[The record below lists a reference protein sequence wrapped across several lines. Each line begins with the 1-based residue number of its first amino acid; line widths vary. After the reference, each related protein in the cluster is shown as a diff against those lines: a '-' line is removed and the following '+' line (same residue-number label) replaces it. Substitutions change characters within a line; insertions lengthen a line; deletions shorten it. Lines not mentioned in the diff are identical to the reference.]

1 MANRRMFS
9 RAVTGSGR
17 FLRLSAQCRALYYD
31 LGMEADDDGFVE
43 GFTRL
48 AITGSS
54 EETLTQLARAG
65 FIQICDPENL
75 VVYILDWHKNN
86 LIRQDRYTPS
96 IYKELYLPET
106 QEKPVQETQEKP
118 EQQTQEKP
126 VQEQEP
132 DPIPQEEPSE
142 TEEMVHQEE
151 TICHPDGCF
160 LGDTRLTQVRL
171 GKDSIGKGRLEQG
184 SSEQLRKEKI
194 NLDQNRIG
202 AGAARESDFD
212 AEKSA
217 PPQNEEA
224 EIDFEEKRRNY
235 MKNLLD
241 SEYFKCIR
249 APSGNALT
257 V

>member
-54 EETLTQLARAG
+54 EEDLYALERAG
-65 FIQICDPENL
+65 FIRICDPENL

-86 LIRQDRYTPS
+86 LIRQDRYTSS
-96 IYKELYLPET
+96 IYKELYL
-106 QEKPVQETQEKP
+106 QEKPEQETQEKP
-118 EQQTQEKP
+118 EVKTQVKPEEK
-126 VQEQEP
+126 QELE
-132 DPIPQEEPSE
+132 PIPQENPSE
-142 TEEMVHQEE
+142 AVEMAYQEE
-151 TICHPDGCF
+151 TIGHPDGCF

-194 NLDQNRIG
+194 NSDQNRIG

-217 PPQNEEA
+217 PPRNEEA
-224 EIDFEEKRRNY
+224 EINFEEKRRNY
-235 MKNLLD
+235 IKKLLD